1 MFKAIGKFF
10 KNLLTKE
17 EVLLEEIDVVFDP
30 VDIDKTIKVLKL
42 MDA

>member
-17 EVLLEEIDVVFDP
+17 EVLPEEIDVVFDP
-30 VDIDKTIKVLKL
+30 LDIDQAIKFLNLKKI
-42 MDA
+42 